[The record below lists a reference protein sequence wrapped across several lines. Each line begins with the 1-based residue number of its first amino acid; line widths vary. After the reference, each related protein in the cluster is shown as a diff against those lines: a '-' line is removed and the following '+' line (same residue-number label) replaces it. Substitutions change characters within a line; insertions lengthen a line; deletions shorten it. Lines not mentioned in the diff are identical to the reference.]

1 MRLFEQSILNKVDNF
16 SLGKYYLLDKSKNNV
31 VEIDANTQ
39 IKFVANPNI
48 NNQFELYWN
57 EPPQVLGT
65 DDLNKNNAT
74 YIYKDNTSKYVRFEN
89 SNTSAKIE
97 IYDLTGRLISRN
109 VDVSTN
115 SDYKLNLAT
124 GVYVVV
130 ITYKDGKVVSQ
141 KTIN

>member
-57 EPPQVLGT
+57 EPP
-65 DDLNKNNAT
+65 
-74 YIYKDNTSKYVRFEN
+74 
-89 SNTSAKIE
+89 
-97 IYDLTGRLISRN
+97 
-109 VDVSTN
+109 
-115 SDYKLNLAT
+115 
-124 GVYVVV
+124 
-130 ITYKDGKVVSQ
+130 
-141 KTIN
+141 